1 MGLAQYSLSNLSNSV
16 SEYLAAELLA
26 QDYLLYWRTID
37 ALQTPTAVYGN
48 YFANQATILADAA
61 VQTYLSNARGILTVL
76 NGDAADPALLK
87 RPTGDGAV
95 VAPVD
100 VPVPSVVLA
109 VSHLPN
115 GELLELG
122 SRLRERFADLQLVG
136 YARTFEEQLFLTEVL
151 RARFDESLFL
161 PVYDHD
167 AGTKAVI
174 PSVEVQDVVF
184 FSTVVPLTADVQAYE
199 IALTA
204 RLRYEA

>member
-1 MGLAQYSLSNLSNSV
+1 MGLAQYSLSNLTNSI
-16 SEYLAAELLA
+16 SELLADELLA

-37 ALQTPTAVYGN
+37 ALQTPDAVYGN
-48 YFANQATILADAA
+48 YFANQAAILADPA
-61 VQTYLSNARGILTVL
+61 VQAYLASARGILTVL

-87 RPTGDGAV
+87 RPTGDGGV
-95 VAPVD
+95 IAPVD

-115 GELLELG
+115 GELLQLG

-151 RARFDESLFL
+151 RLRFDESLFL
-161 PVYDHD
+161 SIYDHD

-174 PSVEVQDVVF
+174 PPVEIDDISF
-184 FSTVVPLTADVQAYE
+184 FSTVVPLTAEVQAYE